1 MKLKKTLIARDI
13 SEYKLRDDINNTY
26 LPIAGDIA
34 IFEVIETGKHKAVQS
49 DKIRNTAI
57 FPGDYIMAA
66 WADRYATSQYE
77 GYVPTEF
84 HEYYHI
90 LGAGGAIGIVKSQN
104 AALDDVEPTKVR
116 LVGYCCESDGTVIN
130 SKFYRKEKTKFTGK
144 VPNQTKIILSIG
156 STMDSGKTTTAAFT
170 ARGLKTTGKNIAFI
184 KFTGTAYSK
193 DKDFVHDCGA
203 DVVFDFSD
211 VGYPST
217 YMCEKDDLLDVY
229 QSLLK
234 LTEPHNPDYI
244 VMEIADGIFQRET
257 LFLLKDSAFM
267 STIHSIVF
275 SSGDSLSAIQ
285 GVESLSKIGLKTRV
299 LSGKFTMSPLLIEE
313 VKHYLSLPVLT
324 IDEIMTGE
332 HNQLFLD

>member
-13 SEYKLRDDINNTY
+13 YEYKLREDLNNIY
-26 LPIAGDIA
+26 HPVAGDIA
-34 IFEVIETGKHKAVQS
+34 IFEIIEIGKHQSVQS
-49 DKIRNTAI
+49 DRIRNTAI
-57 FPGDYIMAA
+57 FPGDFIMAA

-84 HEYYHI
+84 HDHYHI

-104 AALDDVEPTKVR
+104 AALDDLEPTKVK
-116 LVGYCCESDGTVIN
+116 LVGYCCENDGRVIN
-130 SKFYRKEKTKFTGK
+130 SKFYKKERIKFESKT
-144 VPNQTKIILSIG
+144 PNKAKIILSIG

-170 ARGLKTTGKNIAFI
+170 ARGLKTSGKTVAFI

-193 DKDFVHDCGA
+193 DKDFVYDCGA
-203 DVVFDFSD
+203 DVVYDFSD

-217 YMCEKDDLLDVY
+217 YMCAKEDLLDVY

-244 VMEIADGIFQRET
+244 VMEIADGILQRET
-257 LFLLKDSAFM
+257 SFLLNDKAFM

-275 SSGDSLSAIQ
+275 SSGDSLSAIH
-285 GVESLSKIGLKTRV
+285 GVDSLSKIGLKPKM
-299 LSGKFTMSPLLIEE
+299 LSGKFTMSPLLIDE
-313 VKHYLSLPVLT
+313 VKNYLGIPVLT
-324 IDEIMTGE
+324 IDQIMTGE
-332 HNQLFLD
+332 HNHILLD